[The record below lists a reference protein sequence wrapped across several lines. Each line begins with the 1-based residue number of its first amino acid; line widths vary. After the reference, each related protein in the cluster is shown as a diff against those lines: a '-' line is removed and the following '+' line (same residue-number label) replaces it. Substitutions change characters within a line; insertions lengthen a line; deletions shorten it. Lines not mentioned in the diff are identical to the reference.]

1 MRFDWMAQNFDRILM
16 LSLAHVKVAVLPIVL
31 SLLIS
36 IPIAW
41 WAHRQKNARRI
52 LVPLSS
58 ILYALPSLPLFI
70 LLPVIIGTQVLD
82 PLNLVIALTLF
93 GIALMV
99 RTAVD
104 AFDSVGRVTRDDA
117 LAVGHS
123 PSQVF
128 WRVAL
133 PLAGPPLMAGTR
145 VVSASTIS
153 LVSVGA
159 LIGVPSLG
167 YFFTNGYQRAFPT
180 EILTGVL
187 GTVVLAV
194 IFDAVIV
201 VAGRL
206 LLPWVRATDRRRA

>member
-1 MRFDWMAQNFDRILM
+1 MRLDWVAENFDRILLM
-16 LSLAHVKVAVLPIVL
+16 TWAHVKVSVLPILL

-36 IPIAW
+36 VPIAW
-41 WAHRQKNARRI
+41 WAHRQKRARRV
-52 LVPLSS
+52 LVPASS
-58 ILYALPSLPLFI
+58 ILYALPSLPLFV
-70 LLPVIIGTQVLD
+70 LLPVIIGTRVLD
-82 PLNLVIALTLF
+82 PLNLVIALTLY
-93 GIALMV
+93 GIALLV

-104 AFDSVGRVTRDDA
+104 AFDSVGRVIRDDA

-133 PLAGPPLMAGTR
+133 PMAGPPLLAGTR
-145 VVSASTIS
+145 VVSASTLS

-180 EILTGVL
+180 EIMTGVI
-187 GTVVLAV
+187 GTIILAI
-194 IFDAVIV
+194 IFDALIV
-201 VAGRL
+201 LAGRL
-206 LLPWVRATDRRRA
+206 LMPWVRSTDRRRS

>member
-1 MRFDWMAQNFDRILM
+1 MRLDWVWANFDRILM
-16 LSLAHVKVAVLPIVL
+16 MTWAHVQVSVLPIVL
-31 SLLIS
+31 SLLLS
-36 IPIAW
+36 VPIAW
-41 WAHRQKNARRI
+41 WAHRQKRARRI

-58 ILYALPSLPLFI
+58 ILYALPSLPLFVV
-70 LLPVIIGTQVLD
+70 LPVIINTRVLD
-82 PLNLVIALTLF
+82 PINLVIALTLY

-123 PSQVF
+123 NSQVF

-133 PLAGPPLMAGTR
+133 PLAGPPLLAGTR
-145 VVSASTIS
+145 VVSASTLS

-180 EILTGVL
+180 EIMTGVVGTVILAIIFDTIIVLTG
-187 GTVVLAV
+187 
-194 IFDAVIV
+194 
-201 VAGRL
+201 RL
-206 LLPWVRATDRRRA
+206 VMPWVRATDRRRT

>member
-1 MRFDWMAQNFDRILM
+1 MRFDWMADNSGRILE
-16 LSLAHVKVAVLPIVL
+16 LALAHVKVAVLPIIL

-41 WAHRQKNARRI
+41 LAHRRKGARRI
-52 LVPLSS
+52 LVPVSS
-58 ILYALPSLPLFI
+58 VLYALPSLPLFI
-70 LLPVIIGTQVLD
+70 LLPVILGTKVLD
-82 PLNLVIALTLF
+82 PLNLIIALTLF

-104 AFDSVGRVTRDDA
+104 AFDSVGRMTRDDA

-123 PSQVF
+123 LAQVF

-201 VAGRL
+201 LAGRL

>member
-1 MRFDWMAQNFDRILM
+1 MAENSDQIVM
-16 LSLAHVKVAVLPIVL
+16 MAIAHVRVAVLPIIL

-36 IPIAW
+36 IPVAW
-41 WAHRQKNARRI
+41 WAHRRKGARRI

-58 ILYALPSLPLFI
+58 VLYALPSLPLFI

-82 PLNLVIALTLF
+82 PINLVIALTLF

-104 AFDSVGRVTRDDA
+104 AFDSVGRLTRDDA

-123 PSQVF
+123 PIQVF

-145 VVSASTIS
+145 VVSASTLS

-201 VAGRL
+201 LTGRL
-206 LLPWVRATDRRRA
+206 LMPWVRATDRRRA

>member
-1 MRFDWMAQNFDRILM
+1 MRFDWMADNSDRILM
-16 LSLAHVKVAVLPIVL
+16 MALAHVQVAVIPIVA
-31 SLLIS
+31 SLLLS
-36 IPIAW
+36 VPIAW
-41 WAHRQKNARRI
+41 WAHRQKTARRI

-70 LLPVIIGTQVLD
+70 LLPVIINTQVLD
-82 PLNLVIALTLF
+82 PINLVIALTLF

-104 AFDSVGRVTRDDA
+104 AFDSVGRIIRDDA

-123 PSQVF
+123 PGQIF

-145 VVSASTIS
+145 VVSASTLS

-201 VAGRL
+201 MAGRL
-206 LLPWVRATDRRRA
+206 LMPWVRATDRRRA

>member
-1 MRFDWMAQNFDRILM
+1 MRFDWVADNADRILT
-16 LSLAHVKVAVLPIVL
+16 LTLAHVQVAVIPIL
-31 SLLIS
+31 ASLVFS
-36 IPIAW
+36 VPIAW
-41 WAHRQKNARRI
+41 WAHRQQTARRI

-104 AFDSVGRVTRDDA
+104 AFDSVGRIIRDDA
-117 LAVGHS
+117 LAIGHS

-145 VVSASTIS
+145 VVSASTLS

-167 YFFTNGYQRAFPT
+167 YFFTNGYQRGFPT

-194 IFDAVIV
+194 IFDAIIV

-206 LLPWVRATDRRRA
+206 LMPWVRATDRRRA

>member
-1 MRFDWMAQNFDRILM
+1 MADNSDRILLM
-16 LSLAHVKVAVLPIVL
+16 AIAHVRVAVLPIVL
-31 SLLIS
+31 SLVIS
-36 IPIAW
+36 VPLAW
-41 WAHRQKNARRI
+41 WAHRRMNARRI
-52 LVPLSS
+52 LVPVSS
-58 ILYALPSLPLFI
+58 VLYALPSLPLFI

-82 PLNLVIALTLF
+82 PINLVIALTLF

-123 PSQVF
+123 PAQVF

-145 VVSASTIS
+145 VVSASTLS

-194 IFDAVIV
+194 LFDAAIV
-201 VAGRL
+201 LIGRL
-206 LLPWVRATDRRRA
+206 LMPWVRATDRRRA

>member
-1 MRFDWMAQNFDRILM
+1 MRLDWVAANIDRILM
-16 LSLAHVKVAVLPIVL
+16 MTWAHIQVSVLPIVL

-36 IPIAW
+36 VPIAW
-41 WAHRQKNARRI
+41 WAHRQKGARRI

-58 ILYALPSLPLFI
+58 ILYALPSLPLFV
-70 LLPVIIGTQVLD
+70 LLPVIINTRVLD
-82 PLNLVIALTLF
+82 PINLVIALTLY
-93 GIALMV
+93 GVALMV

-123 PSQVF
+123 GSQVF

-133 PLAGPPLMAGTR
+133 PLAGPPLLAGTR
-145 VVSASTIS
+145 VVSASTLS

-180 EILTGVL
+180 EIMTGVI
-187 GTVVLAV
+187 GTVILAI

-201 VAGRL
+201 LTGRL
-206 LLPWVRATDRRRA
+206 LMPWVRATDRRRA

>member
-1 MRFDWMAQNFDRILM
+1 MRLDWVAENLDRILM
-16 LSLAHVKVAVLPIVL
+16 MTWAHVKVSVLPIVL

-36 IPIAW
+36 VPIAW
-41 WAHRQKNARRI
+41 WAHRQKRARRV
-52 LVPLSS
+52 LVPISS
-58 ILYALPSLPLFI
+58 ILYALPSLPLFV
-70 LLPVIIGTQVLD
+70 LLPVIIGTRVLD
-82 PLNLVIALTLF
+82 PINLVIALTLY
-93 GIALMV
+93 GIALLV

-123 PSQVF
+123 SGQVF

-133 PLAGPPLMAGTR
+133 PLAGPPLLAGTR
-145 VVSASTIS
+145 VVSASTLS

-180 EILTGVL
+180 EILTGVI
-187 GTVVLAV
+187 GTVILAV

-201 VAGRL
+201 LVGRL
-206 LLPWVRATDRRRA
+206 LMPWVRATDRRQT

>member
-1 MRFDWMAQNFDRILM
+1 MAANFDRILM
-16 LSLAHVKVAVLPIVL
+16 LALAHVQVAVVPILL
-31 SLLIS
+31 SLFIS

-41 WAHRQKNARRI
+41 FAHRKVLARRI
-52 LVPLSS
+52 LVPISS
-58 ILYALPSLPLFI
+58 VLYALPSLPLFI
-70 LLPVIIGTQVLD
+70 LLPVIINTQVLD
-82 PLNLVIALTLF
+82 PLNLVVALTLF

-104 AFDSVGRVTRDDA
+104 AFDSVGRMTRDDA
-117 LAVGHS
+117 LAIGHS
-123 PSQVF
+123 SGQVF

-133 PLAGPPLMAGTR
+133 PLAGPPLLAGTR

-167 YFFTNGYQRAFPT
+167 YFFTNGYQRGFPT
-180 EILTGVL
+180 EILTGVM
-187 GTVVLAV
+187 GTVVLAI

-201 VAGRL
+201 VTGRL
-206 LLPWVRATDRRRA
+206 LMPWVRATDRRRA

>member
-1 MRFDWMAQNFDRILM
+1 MRLDWVAENFDRILLM
-16 LSLAHVKVAVLPIVL
+16 TWAHVKVSVLPILL

-36 IPIAW
+36 VPIAW
-41 WAHRQKNARRI
+41 WAHRQKRARRV
-52 LVPLSS
+52 LVPASS
-58 ILYALPSLPLFI
+58 ILYALPSLPLFV
-70 LLPVIIGTQVLD
+70 LLPVIIGTRVLD
-82 PLNLVIALTLF
+82 PLNLVIALTLY
-93 GIALMV
+93 GIALLV

-104 AFDSVGRVTRDDA
+104 AFDSVGRVIRDDA

-133 PLAGPPLMAGTR
+133 PLAGPPLLAGTR
-145 VVSASTIS
+145 VVSASTLS

-180 EILTGVL
+180 EIMTGVI
-187 GTVVLAV
+187 GTIILAI
-194 IFDAVIV
+194 IFDALIV
-201 VAGRL
+201 LAGRL
-206 LLPWVRATDRRRA
+206 LMPWVRSTDRRRS